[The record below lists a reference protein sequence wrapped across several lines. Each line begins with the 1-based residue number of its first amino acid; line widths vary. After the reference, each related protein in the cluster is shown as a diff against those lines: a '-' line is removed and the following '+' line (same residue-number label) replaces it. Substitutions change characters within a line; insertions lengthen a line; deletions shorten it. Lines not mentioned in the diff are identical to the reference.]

1 MDTTTRPLIM
11 IINDDSV
18 EAPGIHH
25 LAECVADV
33 ADIYIVAPR
42 NPHSGQSAALT
53 VGAPLRIAELA

>member
-33 ADIYIVAPR
+33 ADVYIVAPR

-53 VGAPLRIAELA
+53 EHPFA